1 MYIRKENEERWDN
14 ITDKSAWVN
23 AMLEKSPPNSIVE
36 REKLEPIDAQELVNK
51 DFNKAVNLC
60 PHGFPKNGWSCKKGC
75 K

>member
-1 MYIRKENEERWDN
+1 
-14 ITDKSAWVN
+14 
-23 AMLEKSPPNSIVE
+23 MLEKSPPNSIVE